1 MNEVSSSQ
9 VRRVQKYSACARIAC
24 SVLMVLL
31 MISVGFVLFALF
43 REGSTG
49 RLSFVVGGMKVAAD
63 RAGSAVAKAWLLTI
77 ISAGLVCSG
86 ALIWMLRRMFD
97 NFAQGQI
104 FHAANVRQIRRIA
117 FVVLL
122 IGVAKILLL
131 VGTLVLASQG
141 LFESAN
147 VAIVSSFNL
156 PLTSFWVAGI
166 LYLASWIMQVG
177 LGVSDEAA
185 ELQRDAE
192 LVI

>member
-1 MNEVSSSQ
+1 MNEVSSWQ
-9 VRRVQKYSACARIAC
+9 VRRVQKYSAYGRFAC

-31 MISVGFVLFALF
+31 LISVGVVLLALF
-43 REGSTG
+43 KEGGTG
-49 RLSFVVGGMKVAAD
+49 RLSFVIGGMKIAAD
-63 RAGSAVAKAWLLTI
+63 RAGNAVATAWLLTI
-77 ISAGLVCSG
+77 ISAGLVCSA

-97 NFAQGQI
+97 NFAHGRI
-104 FHAANVRQIRRIA
+104 FHAENVRQIRHIA

-122 IGVAKILLL
+122 IGVGKILLL
-131 VGTLVLASQG
+131 VGTLVLASHG

-147 VAIVSSFNL
+147 VAIVSGFDL
-156 PLTSFWVAGI
+156 PLTPFWVAGI

-185 ELQRDAE
+185 ALQRDAE